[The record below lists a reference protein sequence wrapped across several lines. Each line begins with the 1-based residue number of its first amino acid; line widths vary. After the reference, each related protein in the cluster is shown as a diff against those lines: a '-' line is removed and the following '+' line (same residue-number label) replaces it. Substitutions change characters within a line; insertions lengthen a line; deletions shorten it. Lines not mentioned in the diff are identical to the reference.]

1 MRVHRHEERSDT
13 RMLSVAQV
21 TLPAGTLATVVAPGR
36 AIYIGWLVFVS
47 ALGLVAVIRI
57 IRRPD
62 EDWPHKNWSR
72 IAWVLTVLY
81 LAVPIGGYPIPIGA
95 IAAVW
100 RTRRR
105 ASKPAGPAGLPGLAG
120 PAGPAVPAGSSP
132 IPVAQGSPHR
142 PLPWEAK

>member
-1 MRVHRHEERSDT
+1 
-13 RMLSVAQV
+13 
-21 TLPAGTLATVVAPGR
+21 
-36 AIYIGWLVFVS
+36 LVFVGVL
-47 ALGLVAVIRI
+47 ALVAVIRI

-95 IAAVW
+95 ITALW

-105 ASKPAGPAGLPGLAG
+105 PSGPAGRAGRAGPAGPIAVPAGPAGPS
-120 PAGPAVPAGSSP
+120 AVPM
-132 IPVAQGSPHR
+132 AQGSAVR
-142 PLPWEAK
+142 PLPWDAR